1 MLLFQQNKKT
11 GRILSTLLLF
21 CLLLALVPACAAG
34 DGSDTSQTGTRG
46 TDPGLKSWFDYHGRQ
61 VDKRVIGPGLPPH
74 GWKTG
79 ENVPT
84 ITGVSVY
91 AVNAADIPALS
102 WSYGCTATSAA
113 MYFGYYDRNGYPDM
127 YTGSANGGVFP
138 LTNEIW
144 GSSPLGD
151 GECPLS
157 ASHSGIDGR
166 ITKGHVDDYYSSFLS
181 NIDPYY
187 GNWPE
192 HSPADSLGD
201 FMGTSQYENW
211 QNLDGSTTIFFYRDG
226 SPLED
231 YTGGDAS
238 GDRDAGHG
246 MKLFA
251 ESRGYAVASVYNQY
265 IFGYSGNTNGFTYDQ
280 YVAEID
286 SGNPVLIHLYGHT
299 MLGVGYTG
307 TNTIIVHDTWDYS
320 SHTMAWGGTYG
331 DMAHIGVT
339 VVHLVP
345 ASGFSAEPA
354 SGITPLTVQF
364 TDRSGGDPAS
374 WAWDFGDGDSTNAT
388 AKNPVHTYTEAG
400 TYTVSLVVSNVYG
413 SDSETKDGYI
423 TVNAVIALTG
433 QTGPPTDP
441 DHDGL
446 FEDLNGN
453 GRLDFADIVLFFN
466 QMTWIAANEPAAAF
480 DFNGNGRIDFG
491 DVVALFNEI

>member
-1 MLLFQQNKKT
+1 MLLFRQNKRT
-11 GRILSTLLLF
+11 GRILSALLLF
-21 CLLLALVPACAAG
+21 CLLLAFVPACTAG
-34 DGSDTSQTGTRG
+34 DGSDTSLTDIRG
-46 TDPGLKSWFDYHGRQ
+46 IDPGPASRSDYHGKQ
-61 VDKRVIGPGLPPH
+61 VDKRVIGPGLPPP

-79 ENVPT
+79 ENVPK
-84 ITGVSVY
+84 ITGVSAY

-113 MYFGYYDRNGYPDM
+113 MYFGYYDRNGYPDL

-144 GSSPLGD
+144 GSSPEGD

-157 ASHSGIDGR
+157 ASHTGIDGR
-166 ITKGHVDDYYSSFLS
+166 VTKGHVDDYYYSFLS
-181 NIDPYY
+181 NIDPYS
-187 GNWPE
+187 GNWQE

-231 YTGGDAS
+231 YTGGDAF

-320 SHTMAWGGTYG
+320 SHTMAWGAPYG

-400 TYTVSLVVSNVYG
+400 TYTVTLVVSNAYG
-413 SDSETKDGYI
+413 SDSET
-423 TVNAVIALTG
+423 
-433 QTGPPTDP
+433 
-441 DHDGL
+441 
-446 FEDLNGN
+446 
-453 GRLDFADIVLFFN
+453 
-466 QMTWIAANEPAAAF
+466 
-480 DFNGNGRIDFG
+480 
-491 DVVALFNEI
+491 